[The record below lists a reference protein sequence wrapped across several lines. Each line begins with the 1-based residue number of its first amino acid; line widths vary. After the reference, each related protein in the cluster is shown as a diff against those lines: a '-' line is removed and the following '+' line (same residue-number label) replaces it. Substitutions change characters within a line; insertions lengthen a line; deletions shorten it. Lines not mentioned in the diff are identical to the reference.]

1 MATVT
6 LKNVPREL
14 IEALKEQAARNRRS
28 LNQEALLR
36 LESSLGA
43 PRASSAD
50 KVKVMRRIQRRLAGM
65 KPLDDAF
72 LDRAKREGRS

>member
-6 LKNVPREL
+6 LKNVPKEL
-14 IEALKEQAARNRRS
+14 LAALKEQAAQNRRS

-36 LESSLGA
+36 LESSLG
-43 PRASSAD
+43 PPPPSSAD
-50 KVKVMRRIQRRLAGM
+50 KLKVIRRIQRRLAAV
-65 KPLDDAF
+65 KPVTDVF